1 MRLSIAKILI
11 ASMAMIVI
19 KDASAQ
25 EVNIKAPVQEE
36 FTPYIQKF
44 LFKDS
49 IKTQRLFKMDG
60 FQVWTV
66 QLPNQNPETVLTSK
80 DGILIRGKIIGPDGQ
95 DISGSFTGMTAPAL
109 AGSNTPDSTALQA
122 AQAVPAS
129 PSVQTVPQTPPQTNV
144 QQPATAQT
152 EPQSVPATTFDAAQA
167 SGMNDASIPVA
178 KDLAEFRQ
186 QADDFSMWVQA
197 NKFKPGAPVLY
208 MFADPRCPWCAR
220 SFVELKP
227 YMDRGDIELR
237 IIPTPI
243 LSRLSFQLAV
253 SFIHEKNPG
262 VAFIKH
268 SDEIISGSPER
279 TPMPDSE
286 MDQKVVSSM
295 ERNVKW
301 VRKNGIR
308 QVPFFLYKDDKG
320 DQVLAGALD
329 ETKIK
334 TIVATGKTDGKGKN
348 D

>member
-1 MRLSIAKILI
+1 MRLVTAKILI
-11 ASMAMIVI
+11 ASMSMIVI
-19 KDASAQ
+19 KDAVAQ
-25 EVNIKAPVQEE
+25 VININSQNQEE
-36 FTPYIQKF
+36 LTPYIQKF
-44 LFKDS
+44 LFEDS
-49 IKTQRLFKMDG
+49 IKTSRLFKMDG

-95 DISGSFTGMTAPAL
+95 DISGSFTGMTPAAS
-109 AGSNTPDSTALQA
+109 AGSNVPDSTAMQA
-122 AQAVPAS
+122 AQTAPAVQS
-129 PSVQTVPQTPPQTNV
+129 QQSVPQTAPQNNV
-144 QQPATAQT
+144 QQPATA
-152 EPQSVPATTFDAAQA
+152 EADPQGAPTTTFDAAQA
-167 SGMNDASIPVA
+167 SGMNDASIPLA

-186 QADDFSMWVQA
+186 QADDFSMWIQA
-197 NKFKPGAPVLY
+197 NKFKPGSPVLY

-227 YMDRGDIELR
+227 YLDRGDIELR

-243 LSRLSFQLAV
+243 LSRISFQLAV
-253 SFIHEKNPG
+253 TFIHEKNPG
-262 VAFIKH
+262 EAFIKH

-279 TPMPDSE
+279 APMPDSD
-286 MDQKVVSSM
+286 MDQKVVSGM

-334 TIVATGKTDGKGKN
+334 TIVATGKTDGKGKH